1 MHLTVL
7 PIDSSKWFPPVGSG
21 GGTSNRRLRWQLGS
35 GLPASL
41 SVDRVKEVLDLTR
54 RDERLFQDRLDER
67 GGFFWASTGVGQD
80 FHERLR
86 ELLRTAGGRAEYD
99 SARQDLRRRN
109 AKTFGKLDFGF
120 RLLSR
125 CLRDIGREP
134 DGTILEDKGFDA
146 ALEEFEDEERLDLK
160 AQFLWGSALAASE
173 ERPSAVGALISLAPE
188 EEIREVR
195 EGLVPVGGTVEA
207 AEVTAD
213 IEPEQLMDRFR
224 SAVRDLRIGEAGLD
238 RFLRLQSDLD
248 RIVAMVEDREAERG
262 EFLRL
267 FDQFVEQY
275 RNAEFLIPLV
285 DRCIHVVSEW
295 RSSRHTAS
303 PRTVE
308 RALSLAALLF
318 AAERAIRSA
327 RKLVEQAVADED
339 YARLGVLSGDME
351 KLAGER
357 DRNARELAECMEDW
371 PDDPPGT
378 GGSPDGGSGGGSGGT
393 EGPAAGGRDGGPVE
407 PGSGIAALGAVGET
421 GPVAGAE
428 LDAVAPSLGRDS
440 ASGSAESL
448 HASEGN
454 GEFGPSAVPTRP
466 TVDAVETA
474 IARAIRDRRWGVAH
488 QLALKKRKSLPG
500 SGAIRLIAS
509 NLVSDPDDAIEADLP
524 GIAAEALD
532 FFESRVAS
540 AAARRRK
547 PERRAVAILLASSAL
562 LPALRAPGGPVV
574 ELLARLDSHL
584 EDCPALRALARASV
598 ETLASTDM
606 PLTPESLARDWD
618 TQLAELGE
626 DSARWIEGERS
637 AKLAYAPATDLWHSL
652 LESWNE
658 NGRSSI
664 GEMFGL
670 MVEPAKPSR
679 IVRAQRIADFWRE
692 NTDREIDRL
701 RQARHGNAHTRIDG
715 RARIRLREKIA
726 EAAAHADRLTEC
738 LAAKPSGAE
747 RYQQPIARA
756 VRAAAEANG
765 ADAVREASRLGG
777 PYVACSQ
784 ALLEAYLRAVHGEG
798 PVASVPGLRLRD
810 LLEGEFLCWI
820 ELAERPAQKQ
830 LIAMLDAPVPD
841 MAEVVK
847 QCIGAGEFDRAEAT
861 LDYAHRRDALVE
873 ADRASLTC
881 VLEKRRVAAAQ
892 EFDRRF
898 EEIEGHIQ
906 SSEEHQ
912 AFNSDLGEQLRAAL
926 LASLEPGDGDHRGR
940 MIILDKAQSD
950 LDKAVSRCRR
960 EIRKAFRA
968 VKHPPARIAHQFEKA
983 VKESRF
989 RDARELLGRLQQQAE
1004 TG

>member
-1 MHLTVL
+1 MHLTAS
-7 PIDSSKWFPPVGSG
+7 PIDSSKRFPLVGSG
-21 GGTSNRRLRWQLGS
+21 EGTSNRRLRWQLGS

-41 SVDRVKEVLDLTR
+41 SVDRVKGVLDLTR

-67 GGFFWASTGVGQD
+67 DGFFWTSTGVGQD
-80 FHERLR
+80 FYERLR

-109 AKTFGKLDFGF
+109 AKTFGKLDFGI

-125 CLRDIGREP
+125 CLRDIGHEP
-134 DGTILEDKGFDA
+134 DGTILEDKDFDA
-146 ALEEFEDEERLDLK
+146 AKEFEDAERPDFK

-195 EGLVPVGGTVEA
+195 EGLVPVGATVET
-207 AEVTAD
+207 AEVNAD
-213 IEPEQLMDRFR
+213 IEPEQLMDRFQ

-238 RFLRLQSDLD
+238 RFLGLQSDLD
-248 RIVAMVEDREAERG
+248 RIVATLEDREAERG

-267 FDQFVEQY
+267 YDQFVEEY
-275 RNAEFLIPLV
+275 RNAELLISLV
-285 DRCIHVVSEW
+285 ERCIQVVSEW
-295 RSSRHTAS
+295 RSSRQPAS
-303 PRTVE
+303 PQRVE
-308 RALSLAALLF
+308 RALSSAALLF
-318 AAERAIRSA
+318 DAERAIRST

-339 YARLGVLSGDME
+339 YARLGVLSGELE

-357 DRNARELAECMEDW
+357 DRHARELAEWMEDR
-371 PDDPPGT
+371 PDDPPDT
-378 GGSPDGGSGGGSGGT
+378 GGSSDGGSSGGSGGT
-393 EGPAAGGRDGGPVE
+393 EGPASGGRDGGPVE
-407 PGSGIAALGAVGET
+407 PAPGSAALVGAAGVK
-421 GPVAGAE
+421 GPAAGAE
-428 LDAVAPSLGRDS
+428 LDAVASPLGRDA
-440 ASGSAESL
+440 ASGSGESP

-454 GEFGPSAVPTRP
+454 GKAGPSAAPARP
-466 TVDAVETA
+466 TVGPVEAA
-474 IARAIRDRRWGVAH
+474 IARAIRDGRWGVAH
-488 QLALKKRKSLPG
+488 QLALRKRKSLPG
-500 SGAIRLIAS
+500 SGAIRLIVS
-509 NLVSDPDDAIEADLP
+509 NFVSDPDDAIEADLP

-540 AAARRRK
+540 AVAGRKK
-547 PERRAVAILLASSAL
+547 PERRAVAILLASAAL

-574 ELLARLDSHL
+574 ELLAHMDSHL

-618 TQLAELGE
+618 TQLSELGE
-626 DSARWIEGERS
+626 YAARWIVGERS

-652 LESWNE
+652 LEPWSE

-670 MVEPAKPSR
+670 MVEPTKPSR
-679 IVRAQRIADFWRE
+679 IARAQRIADFWRE

-701 RQARHGNAHTRIDG
+701 RQARHGNAHARIDG

-765 ADAVREASRLGG
+765 ADAVQEANRLGG

-784 ALLEAYLRAVHGEG
+784 ALLEAYLGAVHGEG
-798 PVASVPGLRLRD
+798 RVASIPGLRLRD
-810 LLEGEFLCWI
+810 LLEGEFLSWI
-820 ELAERPAQKQ
+820 ELEGRPAQKQ
-830 LIAMLDAPVPD
+830 LVAMLDAPVPD
-841 MAEVVK
+841 MAEAVK
-847 QCIGAGEFDRAEAT
+847 QCIGAGEFDRAEAI
-861 LDYAHRRDALVE
+861 LDYAHRRDALVD
-873 ADRASLTC
+873 ADRAALIS
-881 VLEKRRVAAAQ
+881 VLEKRRVAAVQ

-906 SSEEHQ
+906 SAEEHQ
-912 AFNSDLGEQLRAAL
+912 AFNSELGEQLRAAL

-940 MIILDKAQSD
+940 MIILDKTQSEM
-950 LDKAVSRCRR
+950 DKAVARCRR

-989 RDARELLGRLQQQAE
+989 RDARELLGRLQQQVD